1 MREGTPLGHP
11 EFLLGQE
18 VEEQVSP
25 QHGRGWHEGMY
36 VSRTG
41 NSKRRERGEAEDR
54 APSDPGLRVH
64 RDTMMF
70 CHA

>member
-1 MREGTPLGHP
+1 
-11 EFLLGQE
+11 
-18 VEEQVSP
+18 
-25 QHGRGWHEGMY
+25 MY
-36 VSRTG
+36 VSRMG

-54 APSDPGLRVH
+54 APSDPGLRMH